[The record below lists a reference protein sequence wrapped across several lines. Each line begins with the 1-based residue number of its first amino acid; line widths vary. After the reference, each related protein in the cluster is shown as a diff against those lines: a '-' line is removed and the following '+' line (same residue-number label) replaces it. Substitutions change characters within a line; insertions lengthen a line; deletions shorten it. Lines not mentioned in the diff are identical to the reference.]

1 MFFTNVLNFGDF
13 FLVSR
18 LWSIVHTFC
27 TTVVTTFIV
36 WLATAVVNFL
46 AAMKILTA
54 KIAPSKCIS
63 VRNVLIKFK
72 ELVAFATDS
81 TFDGLAFRH

>member
-1 MFFTNVLNFGDF
+1 MFFMNVLNFGDF
-13 FLVSR
+13 YLVSR
-18 LWSIVHTFC
+18 LWSIVHTFF

-54 KIAPSKCIS
+54 KIAPSKCNS

>member
-1 MFFTNVLNFGDF
+1 MYFTNVLNFDDF
-13 FLVSR
+13 FLVSM

-46 AAMKILTA
+46 AAMEILTA